1 MTTINSATSSQINQN
16 QTSAA
21 QQTNS
26 VVKTQTAASNST
38 EKTVTGEQV
47 EISTRAQK
55 IQQLNEEFFS
65 GGIQSFSIT
74 PEFIQRLEEFGFIT
88 PEEAQKLGAKAVT
101 NESED
106 GTATVGELSKFI
118 DDFTASVKKV
128 DPNNSLIDILQ
139 QAKTVLDDFNNPT
152 DNSKNINVVQISKQI
167 QSYID
172 SSTESLPKADQN
184 ALNQLVAA
192 LDIVSV
198 LTPGKNT
205 TSEIDSYLAIN
216 DL

>member
-16 QTSAA
+16 QTTAA
-21 QQTNS
+21 QQSNS

-38 EKTVTGEQV
+38 EKTVKGEQV

-65 GGIQSFSIT
+65 AGIESFSIT
-74 PEFIQRLEEFGFIT
+74 PGFIQRLEEFGFIT
-88 PEEAQKLGAKAVT
+88 PDEASKLGAKAVT
-101 NESED
+101 RESD
-106 GTATVGELSKFI
+106 DSAASVDELSKFI

-152 DNSKNINVVQISKQI
+152 DNSKNINIVQISKQL

-172 SSTESLPKADQN
+172 SSTQSLPKADQN
-184 ALNQLVAA
+184 SLNQLVAA
-192 LDIVSV
+192 LDIANI

-205 TSEIDSYLAIN
+205 ISEIDSYLTIN
-216 DL
+216 NL

>member
-1 MTTINSATSSQINQN
+1 MTTINSATSSQINQS

-38 EKTVTGEQV
+38 EKAVTGEQV
-47 EISTRAQK
+47 QISTRAQK
-55 IQQLNEEFFS
+55 IQKLNEEFFS
-65 GGIQSFSIT
+65 GGFQSFSIT
-74 PEFIQRLEEFGFIT
+74 AKFIQRLEEFGFISSD
-88 PEEAQKLGAKAVT
+88 EAQKLGAKAVT
-101 NESED
+101 SESED
-106 GTATVGELSKFI
+106 GTATVAELSKFI
-118 DDFTASVKKV
+118 DSFSASVEKV

-139 QAKTVLDDFNNPT
+139 QAKTVLDDFENPT

-172 SSTESLPKADQN
+172 SSTESLPEADQK

-192 LDIVSV
+192 LDIINV

-205 TSEIDSYLAIN
+205 TSEIDSYLAIKN
-216 DL
+216 L